1 MKADVNQNRCL
12 SMKAGAVQIT
22 LIIICQK
29 HVSHTCANHADEGCS
44 KKARFF
50 CAHLPLEDN
59 EDINC
64 TYIYDVVDGNA
75 YK

>member
-29 HVSHTCANHADEGCS
+29 HVSHTCAHHADEGCS
-44 KKARFF
+44 RKARFF